1 MFSFVEV
8 DLNNDVFRRQMN
20 KWLFFS
26 FVKVSFNKVLF
37 FDEDKPRL
45 MTPKEVLGLKP
56 VSGVQIKEMPK
67 FINYQ

>member
-37 FDEDKPRL
+37 FDEDKL
-45 MTPKEVLGLKP
+45 ICKTVCTKFLDDLGRGNII
-56 VSGVQIKEMPK
+56 S
-67 FINYQ
+67 